1 MRPKGEPSIMQDSN
15 RRSISDYKF
24 IRYDLKRG
32 VGALTLNRPP
42 VNVINIA
49 MMRELERALQV
60 AGADPE
66 LKLLQ
71 LRAEGKLF
79 SAGVDVADHT
89 PDRVDEMIRLFDRVC
104 QTLAEFPVPTMA
116 VVHGHALGGGCELVL
131 CCDMAWMVEGAK
143 IGQPEIKLAAIAPIA
158 ALRLPAMVGPRWAA
172 QMLFSGEP
180 VDARQAEKIGLVNGS
195 GPVDDIEKAVGEVTE
210 QLTALSTAATRVN
223 KKGYLISVRDCQA
236 AVEEMERLYLE
247 ELMALEDTQEGLN
260 AFIEK
265 REPVWQNK

>member
-1 MRPKGEPSIMQDSN
+1 MRGRGPKGERSIMEDSN
-15 RRSISDYKF
+15 YEF
-24 IRYDLKRG
+24 IRYELKQG
-32 VGALTLNRPP
+32 VGTLTLNRPP

-49 MMRELERALQV
+49 MLLELEGVLQL

-89 PDRVDEMIRLFDRVC
+89 PDRADEMIRLFDRVC
-104 QTLAEFPVPTMA
+104 RNLFEFPVPTMA

-131 CCDMAWMVEGAK
+131 CCDMVWMAEGAR
-143 IGQPEIKLAAIAPIA
+143 IGQPEIKLATIAPIA
-158 ALRLPAMVGPRWAA
+158 ALWLPAMVGPRWTA

-180 VDARQAEKIGLVNGS
+180 IDAQTAEKIGLVNSS
-195 GPVDDIEKAVGEVTE
+195 GPVDEIEKAVGDVTE
-210 QLTALSTAATRVN
+210 QLAALSATATRIN
-223 KKGYLISVRDCQA
+223 KKGYLIGMRDWQA
-236 AVEEMERLYLE
+236 GIEEMEKLYLE
-247 ELMALEDTQEGLN
+247 KLMALEDTQEGLN
-260 AFIEK
+260 AFMEK

>member
-1 MRPKGEPSIMQDSN
+1 
-15 RRSISDYKF
+15 
-24 IRYDLKRG
+24 
-32 VGALTLNRPP
+32 LTLDRPP
-42 VNVINIA
+42 VNVINIV
-49 MMRELERALQV
+49 MLQELERALQV

-89 PDRVDEMIRLFDRVC
+89 PDRADEMIRLFDRVC
-104 QTLAEFPVPTMA
+104 QSLVEFPVPTIA
-116 VVHGHALGGGCELVL
+116 VVQGHALGGGCEFVI
-131 CCDMAWMVEGAK
+131 CCDMAWMAEGAK

-172 QMLFSGEP
+172 QLLFSGEP
-180 VDARQAEKIGLVNGS
+180 VDAQIAEKIGLVNGS
-195 GPVDDIEKAVGEVTE
+195 GLVDEIERAVAGVTE
-210 QLTALSTAATRVN
+210 QLTSLSAAATRIN
-223 KKGYLISVRDCQA
+223 KQGYLMGMRGWQTGL
-236 AVEEMERLYLE
+236 EEMEELYLK

-260 AFIEK
+260 AFMEK